1 MGSTRDANNREEGE
15 WMLDVRNARLMG
27 EDCLERQ
34 GINFDVMPNG
44 KVLSKRETL
53 HFEFGG
59 STTKVRLPLFYV
71 EHR

>member
-1 MGSTRDANNREEGE
+1 
-15 WMLDVRNARLMG
+15 MLDVRNARLMG

-59 STTKVRLPLFYV
+59 STT
-71 EHR
+71 